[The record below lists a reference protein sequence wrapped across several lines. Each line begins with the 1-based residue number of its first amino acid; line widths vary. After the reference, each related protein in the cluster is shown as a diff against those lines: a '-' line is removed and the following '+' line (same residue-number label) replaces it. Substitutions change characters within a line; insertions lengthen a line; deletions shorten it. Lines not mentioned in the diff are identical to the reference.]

1 MANPFL
7 AASDSGTSDT
17 NDLPELT
24 DFAWDFDHDTFRRD
38 TQGNIILVTENDAL
52 KVWIY
57 KCLKTERARYPAYRH
72 GEYNQEAPY
81 GVELERFIGKRI
93 NDAATSEDV
102 IRYIKEGL
110 EVNPYIVRII
120 SIKAT
125 SIKGDTLEISV
136 ELESIYGYLS
146 QKYVI

>member
-7 AASDSGTSDT
+7 AADT
-17 NDLPELT
+17 ETENEEDELPELT
-24 DFAWDFDHDTFRRD
+24 MEAWDFDHDTFRRD
-38 TQGNIILVTENDAL
+38 TNGNILIATQNDAL

-72 GEYNQEAPY
+72 GEYNQDAPY
-81 GVELERFIGKRI
+81 GVELERFIGRRI
-93 NDAATSEDV
+93 NDKATSEDV
-102 IRYIKEGL
+102 MRYIREGL

-120 SIKAT
+120 SIKAENY
-125 SIKGDTLEISV
+125 KKDKLEIAV

-146 QKYVI
+146 EKYVI

>member
-57 KCLKTERARYPAYRH
+57 KCLKTERFRYPAYRH
-72 GEYNQEAPY
+72 GEYNQDAPY
-81 GVELERFIGKRI
+81 GVELERFFGRRTNNK
-93 NDAATSEDV
+93 ATSEDV
-102 IRYIKEGL
+102 MRYIKEGL
-110 EVNPYIVRII
+110 LVNPYIVRII

-125 SIKGDTLEISV
+125 SIDHDKLEIEI
-136 ELESIYGYLS
+136 ELESVYGYLS
-146 QKYVI
+146 QRYVV

>member
-7 AASDSGTSDT
+7 AASDTASTSVD
-17 NDLPELT
+17 DLPELQ

-38 TQGNIILVTENDAL
+38 THGNIILVTENEAL

-72 GEYNQEAPY
+72 GEYNQDAPY
-81 GVELERFIGKRI
+81 GAELERFIGKRI
-93 NDAATSEDV
+93 NNKATSEDV

-125 SIKGDTLEISV
+125 NIEGDALEISV
-136 ELESIYGYLS
+136 DLESIYGYLS